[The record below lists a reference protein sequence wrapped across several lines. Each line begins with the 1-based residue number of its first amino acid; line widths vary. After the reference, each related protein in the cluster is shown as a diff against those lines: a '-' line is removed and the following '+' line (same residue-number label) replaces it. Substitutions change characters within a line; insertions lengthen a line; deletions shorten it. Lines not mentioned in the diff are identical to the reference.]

1 MIKRQP
7 SEKGQVLVLIVLA
20 LVVLLGFTA
29 LAVDGGM
36 VYSDRR
42 HAQNTG
48 DAASLAGGS
57 AAALTLENSSV
68 TYGNWDCSNSAI
80 GDARDDAE
88 AAAIDRAGDNGFA
101 IDDNVADHH
110 GVTTACGEENHGA
123 WTEKFIDVTTEIS
136 TTTRTSF
143 AHFVYPGKLQS
154 RIKAVTRIRPRA
166 SLGFGNSIVALN
178 EEQSCHGG
186 TPNGVVFEGNVDVQV
201 TGGGIFSNGCIQAS
215 GNSFDVGVE
224 CTDDTPDEGC
234 IVHVGDLETNH
245 VENFDPE
252 PDSGDGL
259 LLPDFALL
267 YPNLENCNDSS
278 LEHDPD
284 SPGNEYRTHVGGTFA
299 DPDEIVPGNYSEI
312 QLTGSVVMRPGL
324 YCLYG
329 DFDVG
334 NNDLQGEDVTI
345 FMISGSFN
353 VNGGGVVNIHA
364 PTGDPDTLA
373 PAIPGMLIYM
383 ADCSQTTF
391 QYCPAGENEG
401 TIKLRGNTD
410 STFEGTIFAPLGRI
424 DIAGTP
430 DMPEDSDAV
439 FNTQLIAK
447 DVEIGGN
454 SIVDV
459 NFDEETNYI
468 MPTNLELHR

>member
-1 MIKRQP
+1 MIKRQE
-7 SEKGQVLVLIVLA
+7 SEKGQVLILIVLA
-20 LVVLLGFTA
+20 MVVLLGFTA

-42 HAQNTG
+42 HAQNAG

-57 AAALTLENSSV
+57 AAALTLENSNV
-68 TYGNWDCSNSAI
+68 TYGNWSCSNSAI
-80 GDARDDAE
+80 GDARDDAVT
-88 AAAIDRAGDNGFA
+88 AAISRAADNGFA
-101 IDDNVADHH
+101 IDDNVDDDHH
-110 GVTTACGEENHGA
+110 GVTTDCGTENHGA

-154 RIKAVTRIRPRA
+154 RIKAVTRVRPRA

-186 TPNGVVFEGNVDVQV
+186 TPNGVVFEGNVGVEV

-215 GNSFDVGVE
+215 GNAFDVGVE
-224 CTDDTPDEGC
+224 CEDDTPDEDC
-234 IVHVGDLETNH
+234 IVHVGDLQTNH

-267 YPNLENCNDSS
+267 YPSLENCGDPS
-278 LEHDPD
+278 LEASPADP
-284 SPGNEYRTHVGGTFA
+284 STEYRTHAG
-299 DPDEIVPGNYSEI
+299 DPHSPPEVIQPGNYSSI
-312 QLTGSVVMRPGL
+312 KLTGPVELRPGL

-329 DFDVG
+329 DFDAG
-334 NNDLQGEDVTI
+334 NNDLYGYGVTI
-345 FMISGSFN
+345 FMISGNFG
-353 VNGGGVVNIHA
+353 VDGGGLVDIHA
-364 PTGDPDTLA
+364 PSGSPDSVA
-373 PAIPGMLIYM
+373 PAIRGMLIYM
-383 ADCSQTTF
+383 ADCSQTTW

-401 TIKLRGNTD
+401 TVKLRGNTD
-410 STFEGTIFAPLGRI
+410 SFFEGTIFAPIGRI
-424 DIAGTP
+424 DIAGNP
-430 DMPEDSDAV
+430 DMPEVS
-439 FNTQLIAK
+439 FGTQLIAK
-447 DVEIGGN
+447 DVEIGG
-454 SIVDV
+454 SAIVNV
-459 NFDEETNYI
+459 NFDENTNYI